1 MQDKN
6 LQNSH
11 IAKITKLMEH
21 LDGNMAISV
30 VPALVRILELGSSSK
45 TSSPSAIPPDEMS
58 SGDQESETGENLK
71 ENHKVPVI
79 VSFSS
84 A

>member
-1 MQDKN
+1 
-6 LQNSH
+6 
-11 IAKITKLMEH
+11 MEH
-21 LDGNMAISV
+21 LDGTMAISV
-30 VPALVRILELGSSSK
+30 VPALVRILELGSQSKISS
-45 TSSPSAIPPDEMS
+45 SSSIRPNEMS
-58 SGDQESETGENLK
+58 SDCQESETDEALK